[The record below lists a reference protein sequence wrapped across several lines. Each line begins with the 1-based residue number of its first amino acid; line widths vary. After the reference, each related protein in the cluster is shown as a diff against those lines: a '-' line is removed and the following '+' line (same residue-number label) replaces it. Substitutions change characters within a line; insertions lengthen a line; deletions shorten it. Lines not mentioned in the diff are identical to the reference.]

1 MFAGKARKASMIELL
16 KGFPDNVVAVS
27 GKGRITK
34 SDYDTVLIP
43 AVEAALKTHEKV
55 RLYYE
60 IGPDFGGYDP
70 AAAWEDLKLGMKHFT
85 RWERVA
91 VVTDV
96 DWIKHTMQIFSFIMP
111 GDMRVFPTAEAKN
124 ARVWMGA
131 T

>member
-1 MFAGKARKASMIELL
+1 MIELL
-16 KGFPDNVVAVS
+16 KGFPDNVVALS

-43 AVEAALKTHEKV
+43 AIDAALKAHEKV

-70 AAAWEDLKLGMKHFT
+70 AAAWEDFKVGMEHFS
-85 RWERVA
+85 RWQRVA

-96 DWIKHTMQIFSFIMP
+96 DWIKHTMQLFNFVMP
-111 GDMRVFPTAEAKN
+111 GDMQVFSMAEADK
-124 ARVWMGA
+124 AKAWISA
-131 T
+131 A